1 MDIPEQLNTTTPTE
15 EDVDSFLELTPAL
28 VQKRRSQGRIIFDR
42 FIRNKAAIVGAL
54 FLILLFLLCFLGPTL
69 TGHNNPNAT
78 NVTSVTDTLAGPSL
92 KYPFGTDDV
101 GRDEFA
107 RAMAGGQTS
116 LLVGLVSMLMAI
128 VLGIGIGSFAGFYG
142 GLVDNLLMRFTDII
156 LAIPLYLLLFV
167 LSASF
172 SDGTPKSVII
182 LIAIFGWTYAAR
194 LVRGEFLTLKEREY
208 VYAAR
213 TIGAKSFRLM
223 FRHMLPNAAG
233 PIIVNATL
241 LVSSNIILESVLSYF
256 GFGIKP
262 PVASWGSMLNDGQ
275 GLADVAPWL
284 VFVPALLII
293 FTVLSL
299 NLVGDGLRDA
309 LDPYMTER

>member
-1 MDIPEQLNTTTPTE
+1 MDISDQLNSATPAE
-15 EDVDSFLELTPAL
+15 EDVDSLLELTPAL

-42 FIRNKAAIVGAL
+42 FIRNKAAIAGAIFLIFL
-54 FLILLFLLCFLGPTL
+54 FLFCFLGPTV
-69 TGHNNPNAT
+69 TGHNEPNAQH
-78 NVTSVTDTLAGPSL
+78 VTSAADTLAGPSL

-116 LLVGLVSMLMAI
+116 LLVGLASMLMAI
-128 VLGIGIGSFAGFYG
+128 LLGIGIGAFAGFYG
-142 GLVDNLLMRFTDII
+142 GLVDNLLMRFTDVV
-156 LAIPLYLLLFV
+156 LAVPLYLLLFV

-172 SDGTPKSVII
+172 TDGSPRSVII

-194 LVRGEFLTLKEREY
+194 IVRGEFLALKEREY

-213 TIGAKSFRLM
+213 TIGAKDLRLM

-262 PVASWGSMLNDGQ
+262 PVASWGSMLTDGQ